1 MHDFIIGNEKEIIA
15 NPENAPTTAFVIVES
30 TKGYM
35 LLYNKHYKRWEITG
49 GYMEQ
54 GESPKECAIRECRE
68 ESNQNI
74 SDLKFIGIAKY
85 TGMNAAI
92 YYTFLYDE
100 RTFIEND
107 EIKEIRWWKPG
118 EEIAEIDEESRK
130 LIEFYAAI

>member
-1 MHDFIIGNEKEIIA
+1 MHDFIKGNEKEIIA
-15 NPENAPTTAFVIVES
+15 NPDNVPTTAFVIVES

-74 SDLKFIGIAKY
+74 WDLKFIGIAKY
-85 TGMNAAI
+85 TSMNAAI

-100 RTFIEND
+100 KMFIEND
-107 EIKEIRWWKPG
+107 EIKEIRWWKLG
-118 EEIAEIDEESRK
+118 EEITEIDKESKK
-130 LIEFYAAI
+130 LIELYAAI